1 MLYEIVEAF
10 LNAYQFAA
18 GGDSGA
24 VIPESAGFCGVNV
37 PAVAGSSIES
47 GVLSWKEMH
56 MVDP

>member
-37 PAVAGSSIES
+37 PAVAGSSTE
-47 GVLSWKEMH
+47 GV
-56 MVDP
+56 VY

>member
-10 LNAYQFAA
+10 LNVYQFAT
-18 GGDSGA
+18 GDDSGA
-24 VIPESAGFCGVNV
+24 VIPKSAHFCGVNV
-37 PAVAGSSIES
+37 PAMAGSSTEG

>member
-18 GGDSGA
+18 GGGSGT
-24 VIPESAGFCGVNV
+24 VIPKSARFCGVNV
-37 PAVAGSSIES
+37 PAVAGSSTEG